1 MEKIIIRRV
10 SVSYEEDG
18 EEKNETF
25 DKSSTNWDEI
35 SEEISKSLTVNGS
48 RSGLSKVKPQS
59 EKNKSWLKILSEFYF
74 VSGVVSL

>member
-1 MEKIIIRRV
+1 MEKIIIRSV

-25 DKSSTNWDEI
+25 DKSSTNWNEI

-59 EKNKSWLKILSEFYF
+59 EKNKS
-74 VSGVVSL
+74 